1 MKKIVIIDYGCGNI
15 ESIKRGFKHIGEEC
29 ISSNEIS
36 EIDSATHL
44 ILPGVGSFKKAML
57 MLKNSN
63 LIPSIINHHRQE
75 KPLLGICLGM
85 QLLFNKSYEFGE
97 TEGLG
102 IFSGDVIKLEN
113 NDKNKF
119 KVPNIGWYNL
129 HESSTQNEIK
139 CLNFGKYYH
148 VHSFYC
154 EPIDQ
159 SNVTHYINFDN
170 KKICVSYKYK
180 KNVGVQF
187 HPEKSREDG
196 LKLLK
201 FFTELNK

>member
-1 MKKIVIIDYGCGNI
+1 MKKIIIIDYGCGNI
-15 ESIKRGFKHIGEEC
+15 ESIKRGFNHIGEEC
-29 ISSNEIS
+29 KSSNEIA
-36 EIDSATHL
+36 EINSATHL

-63 LIPSIINHHRQE
+63 LIPTIINHHKQD

-85 QLLFNKSYEFGE
+85 QLLFNKSTEFGE

-102 IFSGDVIKLEN
+102 IFSGEVIKLEN
-113 NDKNKF
+113 NDRNKF
-119 KVPNIGWYNL
+119 KIPNIGWYNL
-129 HESSTQNEIK
+129 NGSSEKSKIG

-148 VHSFYC
+148 VHSYYC
-154 EPIDQ
+154 KPSDQ
-159 SNVTHYINFDN
+159 KNITHYINFNN

-180 KNVGVQF
+180 NNLGVQF

-196 LKLLK
+196 LKFLK
-201 FFTELNK
+201 FFTELK